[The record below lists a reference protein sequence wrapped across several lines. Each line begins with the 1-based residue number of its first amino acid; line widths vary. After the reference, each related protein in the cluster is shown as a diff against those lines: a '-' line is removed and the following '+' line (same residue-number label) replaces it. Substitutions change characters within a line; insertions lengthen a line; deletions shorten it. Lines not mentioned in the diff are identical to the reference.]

1 MLKKIC
7 KSKWCYI
14 GLLPTFILLAVFL
27 LYPVIDSCYKSLC
40 LWKTRNFF
48 APKFIG
54 AANYIKLFSDV
65 DFWNSF
71 KVLGIFVA
79 MGIFTLLAVNMVQ
92 TYLVYK
98 LSNTKIGNFIKTAY
112 IIPIMI
118 PSMVITLYWRF
129 FYEYQNGIL
138 NAALKLLGLGNYA
151 AVWLGTNE
159 TALIALLFVGFP
171 FAGGFG
177 YLIFLAAFQGIDA
190 SLHEAAEIEG
200 VNGFQ
205 EFIKIDIP
213 LIMPQ
218 IKMLIMLQIINGIQ
232 QFSTQLVMTNGR
244 YNTMVPGLDMYETA
258 FSAGN
263 YGYASTMGVVLCV
276 IILIST
282 IIQNAV
288 TKQEE

>member
-65 DFWNSF
+65 DF
-71 KVLGIFVA
+71 GIPLRFWA
-79 MGIFTLLAVNMVQ
+79 FLWRWGIFTLLAVNMVQ

-171 FAGGFG
+171 LAGGFG

-190 SLHEAAEIEG
+190 SLQSG
-200 VNGFQ
+200 G
-205 EFIKIDIP
+205 D
-213 LIMPQ
+213 
-218 IKMLIMLQIINGIQ
+218 
-232 QFSTQLVMTNGR
+232 
-244 YNTMVPGLDMYETA
+244 
-258 FSAGN
+258 
-263 YGYASTMGVVLCV
+263 
-276 IILIST
+276 
-282 IIQNAV
+282 
-288 TKQEE
+288 